1 MRIAVVVTGG
11 LHASGREQVV
21 PSWLALFSRLAKRH
35 DFHAFALRHLPAPQS
50 YPLQGYTVH
59 DLGRPSAPFG
69 LTRLA
74 QEQALHREITANG
87 PFDLVHG
94 LWGDAAGQLAVRMG
108 RAFGIPSL
116 VTFDS
121 GEFVALPAIDYGSQ
135 RTARGR
141 GAITEASQAS
151 RVHVCSEFMAAKA
164 ARAGLRPRVIPLT
177 TVTEA
182 TPGRTPG
189 FISAGLRLIQVASL
203 SKVKNQQLLI
213 DTTATLAKSADVHLD
228 LVGEDTTDGYLEQ
241 HARDAG
247 VADRVTFHGFVPQ
260 DGLPPLYAAADIYV
274 QTSLH
279 EAAGVSLLEAAAA
292 GLPIVGTRAGY
303 VADWAS
309 DRAVAVDD
317 AHAGSLAKAI
327 LALRNDPERARTIAA
342 RAQEWSRR
350 HDAASTAT
358 AFERLYEEMLTAGGD
373 APTSPLGQ
381 R

>member
-74 QEQALHREITANG
+74 QEQALHRDINANG

-108 RAFGIPSL
+108 RAFGMPSL

-141 GAITEASQAS
+141 SAITEASQAT
-151 RVHVCSEFMAAKA
+151 RLHVCSEFMAAKA
-164 ARAGLRPRVIPLT
+164 ARLGLAPVVIPLT
-177 TVTEA
+177 TVTADDSNGIEPVRRGL
-182 TPGRTPG
+182 TSVPPT
-189 FISAGLRLIQVASL
+189 LRLIQVASL
-203 SKVKNQQLLI
+203 SKVKNQQALI
-213 DTTATLAKSADVHLD
+213 DTVATLSKTVDVHLD
-228 LVGEDTTDGYLEQ
+228 LVGEDTMDGYLER

-247 VADRVTFHGFVPQ
+247 VAERVTFHGFVAQ

-279 EAAGVSLLEAAAA
+279 EAAGVSVLEAAAA
-292 GLPIVGTRAGY
+292 GLPVVGTRAGY
-303 VADWAS
+303 VADWS
-309 DRAVAVDD
+309 PDRAVAVDD
-317 AHAGSLAKAI
+317 ASAGAIATAI
-327 LALRNDPERARTIAA
+327 LALRNDVERARAMAA

-350 HDAASTAT
+350 HDAASTA
-358 AFERLYEEMLTAGGD
+358 AGFERLYEEMLTTG
-373 APTSPLGQ
+373 S
-381 R
+381 